1 MSNGSLMVIVLYV
14 VEDLIAQRF
23 VLVIVKKSL
32 SELNNLFAKLMVQ
45 RLFGGEF
52 IHDEDSSL

>member
-32 SELNNLFAKLMVQ
+32 SELNNLFAELMVQ

-52 IHDEDSSL
+52 THDEDSSL

>member
-23 VLVIVKKSL
+23 VLVIVKSL

>member
-1 MSNGSLMVIVLYV
+1 MVIVLYV

-32 SELNNLFAKLMVQ
+32 SELNNLFAKLMIQ

-52 IHDEDSSL
+52 THDEDSSL

>member
-1 MSNGSLMVIVLYV
+1 MVIVLYV

-32 SELNNLFAKLMVQ
+32 FELNNLFAKLMVQ

-52 IHDEDSSL
+52 IHDEYSSLLWRRC

>member
-1 MSNGSLMVIVLYV
+1 MVIVLYV

-23 VLVIVKKSL
+23 VLVIVKSL